1 MPGEDRWLNP
11 ETSLEKAFKG
21 SKHLLT
27 RYLEDF
33 GCLGYLLCIGQRLRI
48 ETYQTKKQLIH
59 FSKTNMAPE
68 NETVEKEI
76 PI

>member
-1 MPGEDRWLNP
+1 MSRVS
-11 ETSLEKAFKG
+11 TK
-21 SKHLLT
+21 
-27 RYLEDF
+27 
-33 GCLGYLLCIGQRLRI
+33 CIGQRLRI